1 MYGWPRSGSGVRQW
15 WSATARS
22 VRIRPEAVPTGRY
35 PPEVARSRTLI
46 STAQGT
52 HQQAF
57 GPVEWG
63 LLAFIAGVWGSSFLL
78 IAVGI
83 DAFAPGVVTFLRI
96 LFGMLGLA
104 VVPAV
109 RTPIDREDQPRL
121 ALIAFTWM
129 ALPLSLFPIAELYV
143 DSSVAGMINGSVP
156 LFAAV
161 FASVLLATRPG
172 RRQAVGLLVG
182 FAGVVAISL
191 PSLRGADASP
201 LGVALLLVAVVFYG
215 LSANLAVPLQQKYGG
230 LPVMWRVQLWA
241 LLMTAPY
248 GLASIPASEF
258 AWSSLAAVVVLG
270 LLGTGWAFVAMTNLM
285 GRAGAAR
292 GSVAI
297 YLTPVVAVALGVVFR
312 DETVAALALVG
323 MVLVLVGAWL
333 TSRAEA

>member
-1 MYGWPRSGSGVRQW
+1 
-15 WSATARS
+15 
-22 VRIRPEAVPTGRY
+22 
-35 PPEVARSRTLI
+35 VARSRTLI

-57 GPVEWG
+57 GTVEWG

-78 IAVGI
+78 IAIGI

-104 VVPAV
+104 FVPAA
-109 RTPIDREDQPRL
+109 RTPIEREDWPRIWL
-121 ALIAFTWM
+121 VGFTWM

-161 FASVLLATRPG
+161 IAAVLLHTWPG
-172 RRQAVGLLVG
+172 RLQAVGLLVG
-182 FAGVVAISL
+182 FAGVVAISI
-191 PSLRGADASP
+191 PSLSGADSSP

-230 LPVMWRVQLWA
+230 LPVMWRVQLCA
-241 LLMTAPY
+241 LAMTTPY

-258 AWSSLAAVVVLG
+258 SWASLGAVAVLG
-270 LLGTGWAFVAMTNLM
+270 YLGTGWAFVAMTNLM
-285 GRAGAAR
+285 GRAGATR
-292 GSVAI
+292 GSVAV
-297 YLTPVVAVALGVVFR
+297 YVTPVVAIFLGVTFR
-312 DETVAALALVG
+312 DETVAVLALAG
-323 MVLVLVGAWL
+323 MVLVLLGAWL

>member
-1 MYGWPRSGSGVRQW
+1 
-15 WSATARS
+15 
-22 VRIRPEAVPTGRY
+22 
-35 PPEVARSRTLI
+35 VARSRTLI

-57 GPVEWG
+57 GTVEWG

-78 IAVGI
+78 IAIGI

-104 VVPAV
+104 FVPAA
-109 RTPIDREDQPRL
+109 RTPIEREDWPRIWL
-121 ALIAFTWM
+121 VGFTWM

-161 FASVLLATRPG
+161 IAAVLLHTWPG
-172 RRQAVGLLVG
+172 RLQVVGLLVG
-182 FAGVVAISL
+182 FAGVVAISI
-191 PSLRGADASP
+191 PSLSGADSSP

-230 LPVMWRVQLWA
+230 LPVMWRVQLCA
-241 LLMTAPY
+241 LAMTTPY

-258 AWSSLAAVVVLG
+258 SWASLGAVAVLG
-270 LLGTGWAFVAMTNLM
+270 YLGTGWAFVAMTNLM
-285 GRAGAAR
+285 GRAGATR
-292 GSVAI
+292 GSVAV
-297 YLTPVVAVALGVVFR
+297 YVTPVVAIFLGVTFR
-312 DETVAALALVG
+312 DETVAVLALAG
-323 MVLVLVGAWL
+323 MVLVLLGAWL

>member
-1 MYGWPRSGSGVRQW
+1 M
-15 WSATARS
+15 
-22 VRIRPEAVPTGRY
+22 
-35 PPEVARSRTLI
+35 I

-78 IAVGI
+78 IAIGV

-96 LFGMLGLA
+96 FFGFVGLSFTRA
-104 VVPAV
+104 A
-109 RTPIDREDQPRL
+109 RTPIEREDWPRI
-121 ALIAFTWM
+121 ALVGFTWM

-161 FASVLLATRPG
+161 IAAILLRAWPP
-172 RRQAVGLLVG
+172 RRQVTGLLVG
-182 FAGVVAISL
+182 FAGVVAISI
-191 PSLRGADASP
+191 PSLHGADASP
-201 LGVALLLVAVVFYG
+201 LGVGLLLVAVFFYG

-230 LPVMWRVQLWA
+230 LSVMWRVQLCA
-241 LLMTAPY
+241 LAMTLPY

-270 LLGTGWAFVAMTNLM
+270 FLGTGWAFVAMTNLM
-285 GRAGAAR
+285 GRAGATR

-297 YLTPVVAVALGVVFR
+297 YVTPVVAIALGVAFR
-312 DETVAALALVG
+312 DETVAALALAG
-323 MVLVLVGAWL
+323 MVLVLIGAWL

>member
-1 MYGWPRSGSGVRQW
+1 MRPRRMGGR
-15 WSATARS
+15 
-22 VRIRPEAVPTGRY
+22 RY
-35 PPEVARSRTLI
+35 PRRVARPRTLI

-78 IAVGI
+78 IAIGI
-83 DAFAPGVVTFLRI
+83 DAFAPGLVTFLRI

-104 VVPAV
+104 FVPAARV
-109 RTPIDREDQPRL
+109 PIEREDWPRII
-121 ALIAFTWM
+121 LIGFTWM

-161 FASVLLATRPG
+161 IAAFLLHTWPSRPTI
-172 RRQAVGLLVG
+172 AGLLVG

-191 PSLRGADASP
+191 PSLQGADSSS

-230 LPVMWRVQLWA
+230 LTVMWRVQLVA
-241 LLMTAPY
+241 LAMTLPY
-248 GLASIPASEF
+248 GLASVPYSDF
-258 AWSSLAAVVVLG
+258 AWSSLLAVVVLG
-270 LLGTGWAFVAMTNLM
+270 FLGTGWAFVAMTNLM
-285 GRAGAAR
+285 GRAGATR

-297 YLTPVVAVALGVVFR
+297 YVTPVVAIVLGVVFR
-312 DETVAALALVG
+312 DETVASLALVG
-323 MVLVLVGAWL
+323 MVLVLAGAWL
-333 TSRAEA
+333 SSRAETPRDVKPAA

>member
-1 MYGWPRSGSGVRQW
+1 M
-15 WSATARS
+15 
-22 VRIRPEAVPTGRY
+22 
-35 PPEVARSRTLI
+35 ARSRTLI

-78 IAVGI
+78 IAIGI

-96 LFGMLGLA
+96 LFGMFGLA
-104 VVPAV
+104 FAPAA
-109 RTPIDREDQPRL
+109 RSPIQREDWPRIWL
-121 ALIAFTWM
+121 VGFTWM

-161 FASVLLATRPG
+161 IAALLLHTWPG
-172 RRQAVGLLVG
+172 RLQVVGLLVG
-182 FAGVVAISL
+182 FAGVVAISI
-191 PSLRGADASP
+191 PSLSGADASP
-201 LGVALLLVAVVFYG
+201 LGVGLLLVAVLFYG

-230 LPVMWRVQLWA
+230 LPVMWRVQLCA
-241 LLMTAPY
+241 LVMTLPY
-248 GLASIPASEF
+248 GLASVPASEF
-258 AWSSLAAVVVLG
+258 SWTSLAAVAVLG
-270 LLGTGWAFVAMTNLM
+270 FLGTGWAFVAMTNLM
-285 GRAGAAR
+285 GRAGATR
-292 GSVAI
+292 GSVAV
-297 YLTPVVAVALGVVFR
+297 YVTPVVAIVLGVTFR

-323 MVLVLVGAWL
+323 MVLVLAGAWL